1 MSIVGCILLKGSDR
15 LQGSCAAE
23 APWSIVAPQCLRTS
37 PTFSAACT
45 GKMCG
50 LIHAHLR
57 VHCSHKFEIW
67 AIGNEHIESHM
78 ASGCNRWFR
87 PCPQGLEGEHSGSQP
102 AVVCRSPPIT
112 PKAFQSLLDVFVQSA
127 RTDAPGFLVASPLL
141 AGDFGNK
148 LRYGSDLSPGELSIH
163 LRSSPFPDS

>member
-78 ASGCNRWFR
+78 ASGCNRFGFDHVRRVW
-87 PCPQGLEGEHSGSQP
+87 
-102 AVVCRSPPIT
+102 
-112 PKAFQSLLDVFVQSA
+112 KASIA
-127 RTDAPGFLVASPLL
+127 
-141 AGDFGNK
+141 
-148 LRYGSDLSPGELSIH
+148 DLSQQWFAVRPRLRRKLS
-163 LRSSPFPDS
+163 RVFSMCSFMSTGSGKTRKNRQV